1 MKKLN
6 VAIIGQ
12 GRSGRDIHGSFFKS
26 EKNTCYSVVA
36 VIEKDEQRRK
46 MASSEYPGCEVYE
59 SYTEIFARND
69 IDLVV
74 NASYS
79 NEHYKITKDLLENGF
94 NVLVEKPFS
103 ANQYECNDLIR
114 IANEKKVILSVFMQA
129 FYAPF
134 YLGAREVINSGK
146 LGDIKQIDITYS
158 NFSRRWD
165 WQTLQYMLGGN
176 VFNTGPHPIGMA
188 LGFLDFDENYR
199 VVYSKLDNML
209 SSGDADDYAKIILTA
224 PNKPIIDIEIS
235 SNDAYSDSNIKI
247 LGSKG
252 TYKSTVSEYKMKYIK
267 DGENPPQP
275 LIRESMKNDD
285 GLPVYCWEK
294 LITHEEEGKYDG
306 DVAGIGAAG
315 FYNALYDSLTK
326 CAPVPV
332 SPENAKKVIGV
343 IETVHAQN
351 PMSVKF

>member
-114 IANEKKVILSVFMQA
+114 IANEKQVISTPYSLDGCFEEEFELFYKILRGEEQHKSYEDFIAPVF
-129 FYAPF
+129 
-134 YLGAREVINSGK
+134 VINAISRSLESG
-146 LGDIKQIDITYS
+146 
-158 NFSRRWD
+158 NEEVVRR
-165 WQTLQYMLGGN
+165 
-176 VFNTGPHPIGMA
+176 F
-188 LGFLDFDENYR
+188 
-199 VVYSKLDNML
+199 
-209 SSGDADDYAKIILTA
+209 
-224 PNKPIIDIEIS
+224 
-235 SNDAYSDSNIKI
+235 
-247 LGSKG
+247 
-252 TYKSTVSEYKMKYIK
+252 
-267 DGENPPQP
+267 
-275 LIRESMKNDD
+275 
-285 GLPVYCWEK
+285 
-294 LITHEEEGKYDG
+294 
-306 DVAGIGAAG
+306 
-315 FYNALYDSLTK
+315 
-326 CAPVPV
+326 
-332 SPENAKKVIGV
+332 
-343 IETVHAQN
+343 
-351 PMSVKF
+351 